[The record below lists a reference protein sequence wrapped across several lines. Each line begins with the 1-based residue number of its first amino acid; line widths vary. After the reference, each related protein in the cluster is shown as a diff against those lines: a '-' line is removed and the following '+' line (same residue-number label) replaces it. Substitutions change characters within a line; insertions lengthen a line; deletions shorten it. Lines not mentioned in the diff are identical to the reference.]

1 MRKRFRILGVTLIAL
16 LLAGQASAQGLDLRA
31 ATVRDINRAFE
42 AGTLTSEELVRRYL
56 ARIEA
61 YNEQGP
67 ALRAVIV
74 TAPNALERARELDA
88 ERARSG
94 PRSPL
99 HGIPVVVKDT
109 VDTIDAPTSGGA
121 VGYANTT
128 PLLDSTVVKN
138 IKEAGAIVLAKGNLD
153 EFNLGSQGISSIFG
167 QTMNPYDLSRNP
179 GGSSAGP
186 GVSVNVGFAAIGIGT
201 ETGASIRSPSSN
213 NSLVG
218 LAPTQGLISRAGI
231 LPISYTQDRAGPM
244 ARSVWDAALLAS
256 YMRGF
261 DAEDLFTHASLGNV
275 PEQPY
280 TEFLDV
286 DGLKGARIGVLR
298 DLFRQGPEYAE
309 INALIEGE
317 IDILRAEGALIFDGL
332 STGMDLVKFFPL
344 ARASTEEFLEAFR
357 VYAQRRGDTLPY
369 KTLRELVDSG
379 EMLPDL
385 IDNYERYLERG
396 STEFDQE
403 YLARLRNRE
412 NIKSLLVE
420 LMDRYQLDALVHPF
434 KSLAAP
440 PLGTGDRGVRD
451 NPISAIT
458 GLPALVLP
466 AGVNS
471 EGLPIAMEMMGRPF
485 TEATLFRLGYAYE
498 QATRHRVLPNTTP
511 PLPGEHITFDNNQ
524 SGSED

>member
-1 MRKRFRILGVTLIAL
+1 MRVFVYVLAL
-16 LLAGQASAQGLDLRA
+16 LTLLFNTGVLAQGLDLRT

-42 AGTLTSEELVRRYL
+42 AGTLTSEELVRRYM

-74 TAPNALERARELDA
+74 TAPSALQKARELDA

-99 HGIPVVVKDT
+99 HGIPVIVKDT
-109 VDTIDAPTSGGA
+109 VDTVDAPTSGGA
-121 VGYANTT
+121 IGYANTT
-128 PLLDSTVVKN
+128 PLLDATVVRK
-138 IKEAGAIVLAKGNLD
+138 IKEAGAIVLGKGNLD
-153 EFNLGSQGISSIFG
+153 EFNLGSEGISSVFG
-167 QTMNPYDLSRNP
+167 QTLNPYDLTRNP

-261 DAEDLFTHASLGNV
+261 DAEDLFTHASLGRI
-275 PEQPY
+275 PAQSY
-280 TEFLDV
+280 TEFLSS
-286 DGLKGARIGVLR
+286 DGLRGARIGVLR
-298 DLFRQGPEYAE
+298 DLFRQGEEYEEINQLIEAE
-309 INALIEGE
+309 IDVMREQ
-317 IDILRAEGALIFDGL
+317 GAIVVDGL

-369 KTLRELVDSG
+369 TTLQDLVDSG
-379 EMLPDL
+379 EMLPEL
-385 IDNYERYLERG
+385 IDNYQRYIDRG
-396 STEFDQE
+396 PTEFDPE
-403 YLARLRNRE
+403 YLARLANRE
-412 NIKSLLVE
+412 NIRSLLVG
-420 LMDRYQLDALVHPF
+420 LMDKYQLDALVHPF

-458 GLPALVLP
+458 GLPALVVP

-471 EGLPIAMEMMGRPF
+471 EGLPVAVEFLGRPF
-485 TEATLFRLGYAYE
+485 SEPVLFRLGYGYE
-498 QATRHRVLPNTTP
+498 QATHHRVVPGTTP
-511 PLPGEHITFDNNQ
+511 PLPGEHITFSTEP
-524 SGSED
+524 SGSDD